1 MNTVLPSGPGA
12 WELRDKGITA
22 PSRKTKTKSVL
33 KAIPSPSHMSIVQL
47 HRNGTLKYLVSQNT
61 DGLHL
66 RSGMD
71 PDAMAELHGNTN
83 LEICVKCGARYLR
96 DFRTR
101 SARKVHDHFTGR
113 FCEEVSCNGRLKD
126 SIINFGEDLPQK
138 DLSNAYLHAEKADVC
153 IALGSSLRVS
163 PANEIPRNVAR
174 NEGKLV
180 IGNLQK
186 TPLDSKA
193 ALTINAFCDDIMVG
207 LMQRLEMSIPKWE
220 LIRRVKLTVNCLE
233 RPGEKR
239 RLRISALGLDINK
252 DRPYSL
258 FRKVR
263 FLINSSSDS
272 ISKEVDKEPFVTT
285 KVISVNDG
293 KSDPVKVSF
302 ELVFQ
307 GHYSEPELT
316 LEEILAKDSPL
327 LEQEYFL
334 FYDPAERK
342 WRVNRQ

>member
-1 MNTVLPSGPGA
+1 MNTVLPTGPGA

-22 PSRKTKTKSVL
+22 PSRKAKTKSVL

-101 SARKVHDHFTGR
+101 SSRKVHDHFTGR

-163 PANEIPRNVAR
+163 PANEIPKNVAR
-174 NEGKLV
+174 KKGKLV

-193 ALTINAFCDDIMVG
+193 ALTINAFCDDVMIG

-220 LIRRVKLTVNCLE
+220 LVRRVKLTVSSLQK
-233 RPGEKR
+233 PGGNK
-239 RLRISALGLDINK
+239 RLRISALGLDTNK
-252 DRPYSL
+252 DRPYSV

-263 FLINSSSDS
+263 FLINSSSES
-272 ISKEVDKEPFVTT
+272 ITKEVDKEPFVTT
-285 KVISVNDG
+285 TVISVIDG
-293 KSDPVKVSF
+293 KSDPIKISF

-307 GHYSEPELT
+307 GHYGEPELT
-316 LEEILAKDSPL
+316 LVENLAKESPL
-327 LEQEYFL
+327 LEKEHCL